1 MIKSVITTLTIFMFI
16 SSCSSCS
23 SEVNGVEQS
32 DVLSASGV
40 TTRDLAS
47 VHLAGVGDVA
57 VGDAV
62 VSDTVIMS
70 QLVGCALRFDQQVT
84 IDGIDFPGS
93 LGLAPGW
100 LRGGIGPR
108 ERELVTGCL
117 LAHLSMDGLAVV
129 FSMRSHGLPRTG
141 STERSGWPV
150 EEGAFFGDLL
160 SSQPTVAA
168 ACRGAG
174 QQSDPNA
181 TGLADRVCAEP
192 DPARPGLT
200 LCGLADAG
208 PCVDACDRHV
218 GGRYERCR
226 VNGGAAVREAVT
238 TFVSM

>member
-1 MIKSVITTLTIFMFI
+1 M
-16 SSCSSCS
+16 
-23 SEVNGVEQS
+23 
-32 DVLSASGV
+32 LSASGV
-40 TTRDLAS
+40 TVTDLAS
-47 VHLAGVGDVA
+47 VNLAGVGDVA

-62 VSDTVIMS
+62 VSDTVVMS
-70 QLVGCALRFDQQVT
+70 QLVGCALRADQQVT
-84 IDGIDFPGS
+84 VNGIDFLGS
-93 LGLAPGW
+93 IGFAPGW
-100 LRGGIGPR
+100 LQGGIGSR

-117 LAHLSMDGLAVV
+117 LAHLSADGLAVV
-129 FSMRSHGLPRTG
+129 FSMRARGLPRPS
-141 STERSGWPV
+141 STERSEWPV

-160 SSQPTVAA
+160 GGQPTAAA

-174 QQSDPNA
+174 QQSNPGS

-208 PCVDACDRHV
+208 PCADACARHV
-218 GGRYERCR
+218 GDRYERCR